1 MSGAMHTTIGVRYD
15 PMARI
20 FTDQALYVVPDLEAD
35 DVPQA
40 DDPGMEGFRLPTLMS
55 FEFRR

>member
-1 MSGAMHTTIGVRYD
+1 MHTTIGVRYD

-35 DVPQA
+35 DAPKV
-40 DDPGMEGFRLPTLMS
+40 DDPGMENFRLLTSMT